1 MRCWSG
7 VTFIAAAATILWPAG
22 TVLAGQQAASPRP
35 PTSEQT
41 FKNIQVLKGI
51 PVDDFLQTMGIMS
64 AALGIDCSECHLNAG
79 TEKVD
84 WAADTPRKMIA
95 RKMVLMM
102 TAINRDNFSGRQIV
116 TCWSCHRGRD
126 RPVTTPALENVYG
139 PGSQEMD
146 DVLVQMPGQSS
157 ADEIISKYV
166 QAIGGPE
173 RLASLKSYVAK
184 GTSVGFGGFRA
195 GGQV

>member
-1 MRCWSG
+1 
-7 VTFIAAAATILWPAG
+7 
-22 TVLAGQQAASPRP
+22 
-35 PTSEQT
+35 
-41 FKNIQVLKGI
+41 
-51 PVDDFLQTMGIMS
+51 MGIMS

-95 RKMVLMM
+95 RKMVTMM

-146 DVLVQMPGQSS
+146 DVLVEMPGQSS
-157 ADEIISKYV
+157 ADEIINKYV
-166 QAIGGPE
+166 QAIGGAE
-173 RLASLKSYVAK
+173 RLAGVKSYAAK
-184 GTSVGFGGFRA
+184 GTSVGFGGFGGFESECYPRSFDDYELPKAPQVESVLASRHPCSHTHGRA
-195 GGQV
+195 TPEL